1 MSAEGGQLVDQ
12 SSQTAS
18 TFPLDLKESSF
29 THYMSFLLHTKGSVS
44 RKRTFLSK
52 KIPTFLLNTLVPSLK
67 NFCVRPFI
75 YETPVKHQHYKACM
89 GKKRYFFPSKESP
102 SQKSYVIPRLSY
114 VYIYCGCLYKPF
126 FFNCLSCF
134 NEE

>member
-44 RKRTFLSK
+44 RKRKFLSK

-75 YETPVKHQHYKACM
+75 YETPVKHHPDPKTTFGVRLPDYYNMYNCCYKQLIQINPSLVACHND
-89 GKKRYFFPSKESP
+89 
-102 SQKSYVIPRLSY
+102 LTLA
-114 VYIYCGCLYKPF
+114 C
-126 FFNCLSCF
+126 
-134 NEE
+134 

>member
-67 NFCVRPFI
+67 NFCVRPCRNFF
-75 YETPVKHQHYKACM
+75 YETSVKHQHYKACM
-89 GKKRYFFPSKESP
+89 GKKRYFAASP
-102 SQKSYVIPRLSY
+102 FRKKAHPRNPTFPRLSY
-114 VYIYCGCLYKPF
+114 VYI
-126 FFNCLSCF
+126 
-134 NEE
+134 